1 VTISTKE
8 LTGSLDEEFRLEEF
22 LPHRLS
28 VASDFVSR
36 VMGRQYLDQIGV
48 SLAEWRLLAAV
59 GRYGVLS
66 PTAAGVLTEMD
77 KVKVS
82 RAAVSLAQRG
92 YLKQGQDPNDGR
104 GRLLRLSRKGTTLYR
119 SIPPMSQ
126 HIASTLS
133 RGLSASE
140 WSAMHRSLIK
150 LIEHTKDLLNGHPLE
165 ND

>member
-59 GRYGVLS
+59 GR
-66 PTAAGVLTEMD
+66 
-77 KVKVS
+77 
-82 RAAVSLAQRG
+82 
-92 YLKQGQDPNDGR
+92 
-104 GRLLRLSRKGTTLYR
+104 
-119 SIPPMSQ
+119 
-126 HIASTLS
+126 
-133 RGLSASE
+133 
-140 WSAMHRSLIK
+140 
-150 LIEHTKDLLNGHPLE
+150 
-165 ND
+165 